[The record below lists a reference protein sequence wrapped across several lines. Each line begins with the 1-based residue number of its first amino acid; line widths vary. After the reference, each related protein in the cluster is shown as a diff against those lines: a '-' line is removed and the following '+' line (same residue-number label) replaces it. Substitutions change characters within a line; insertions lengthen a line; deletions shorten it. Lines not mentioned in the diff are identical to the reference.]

1 MGQRYEMIRGASPG
15 TVTYDPGGTFGPRV
29 QQHVQ
34 FVLLHTGAMRVD
46 IDGEPLE
53 CPPGHV
59 AMLLPGPTEIFE
71 FHRTKPTWHRWIDVA
86 VERPR
91 EAVRRLE
98 SLPRVV
104 PLTEEFNRLT
114 DLLLSLRDK
123 RQLTEE
129 IGRALGLAAVELY
142 AAMAAPGPNAAAVHE
157 SVTMAKAAVHRR
169 YGDDLTLADL
179 AKEAGVSPEH
189 LVRLF
194 KRHENTTPVRYAWQY
209 RVLAAGEMLVHTG
222 LSVGEIASRC
232 GFKTSYHFARM
243 FKEQVGKTPTEVR
256 KEAWRGDGGALV

>member
-1 MGQRYEMIRGASPG
+1 MDDFYDNIRGASPG
-15 TVTYDPGGTFGPRV
+15 TVTYDPGGAFGPRV

-34 FVLLHTGAMRVD
+34 FVLLHSGSMRVD
-46 IDGEPLE
+46 IDGAPLE

-59 AMLLPGPTEIFE
+59 ALLLPGPTETFE

-98 SLPRVV
+98 PLPRVL

-114 DLLLSLRDK
+114 DLMLSLRDK
-123 RQLTEE
+123 RQLTTET
-129 IGRALGLAAVELY
+129 GRALGLAAVELY
-142 AAMAAPGPNAAAVHE
+142 AAMATQSPNAAAIHE
-157 SVTMAKAAVHRR
+157 SVTAAKAAVHRR
-169 YGDDLTLADL
+169 YGEELSLADL

-194 KRHENTTPVRYAWQY
+194 KRHEDTTPMRYVWHY
-209 RVLAAGEMLVHTG
+209 RVLAAGDMLVHTG
-222 LSVGEIASRC
+222 LSVGEIAGRC
-232 GFKTSYHFARM
+232 GFKTSYHFARL
-243 FKEQVGKTPTEVR
+243 FKAQVGKTPTQVR
-256 KEAWRGDGGALV
+256 REAWRGGGLV